1 MTRVTARTLVVGLL
15 LTAVL
20 GTSGCGWSRGLIHT
34 CTETYA
40 DYPPSVA
47 DPHRAPPQGDP
58 SDG

>member
-1 MTRVTARTLVVGLL
+1 MVGLL

-34 CTETYA
+34 CTQTYA

-47 DPHRAPPQGDP
+47 DPHPAPPQGNP